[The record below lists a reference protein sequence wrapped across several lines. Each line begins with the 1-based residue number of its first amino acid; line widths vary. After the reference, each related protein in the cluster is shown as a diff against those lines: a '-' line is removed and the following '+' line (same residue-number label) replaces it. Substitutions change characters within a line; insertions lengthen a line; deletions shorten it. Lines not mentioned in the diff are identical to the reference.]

1 MLLLAACAALPAH
14 ACDLDRWQPD
24 IAEAAHRYELP
35 ETWIRAVMR
44 AESAGCSHLN
54 GRPITSPAGA
64 MGLMQLMPATWAELR
79 LQYDFGADPYDPHD
93 NIHAGAAYL
102 REMVDHFGVPGAF
115 AAYHA
120 GPARYAAH
128 VGQGAALPAETRR
141 YVARVAAAAGVGHR
155 PAPHTDGLF
164 AIVSAVRGGSRN
176 EAPSPDPRLFVRL
189 HQNPRLEQTDAD
201 R

>member
-1 MLLLAACAALPAH
+1 MLLLAACAALPAP

-64 MGLMQLMPATWAELR
+64 MGLMQLLPATWAELR
-79 LQYDFGADPYDPHD
+79 LQYAFGADPYDPHD

-102 REMVDHFGVPGAF
+102 REMVDHFGVPGPF
-115 AAYHA
+115 AAYPA

-128 VGQGAALPAETRR
+128 VGQGAALPAEPHR
-141 YVARVAAAAGVGHR
+141 YGARVAAAAGVGDR
-155 PAPHTDGLF
+155 TSV
-164 AIVSAVRGGSRN
+164 VSGKRWSGRGGHGGR
-176 EAPSPDPRLFVRL
+176 RTLKK
-189 HQNPRLEQTDAD
+189 QKKKTKI
-201 R
+201 